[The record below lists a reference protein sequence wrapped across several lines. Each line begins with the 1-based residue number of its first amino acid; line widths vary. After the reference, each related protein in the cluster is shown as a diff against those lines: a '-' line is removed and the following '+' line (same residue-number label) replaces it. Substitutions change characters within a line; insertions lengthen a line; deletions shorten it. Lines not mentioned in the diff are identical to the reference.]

1 MFEMLVYTYM
11 LFLAVALV
19 CDIWLLWDSYK
30 TEQRLEELEREQELR
45 FAKFRQVEHQ
55 CVKVDYL

>member
-19 CDIWLLWDSYK
+19 CDIVLLWDSYK

-55 CVKVDYL
+55 FLKVDY

>member
-19 CDIWLLWDSYK
+19 CDIVLLWDSYK
-30 TEQRLEELEREQELR
+30 TEQRLEELEREQDLR

-55 CVKVDYL
+55 FLKVDY

>member
-19 CDIWLLWDSYK
+19 CDIVLLWDNYK

-55 CVKVDYL
+55 FLKVDY

>member
-1 MFEMLVYTYM
+1 MFEMLVYSYM

-19 CDIWLLWDSYK
+19 CDIVLLWDSYK

-55 CVKVDYL
+55 FLKVDY

>member
-19 CDIWLLWDSYK
+19 CDIVLLWDSYK

-55 CVKVDYL
+55 FLKVDYL

>member
-11 LFLAVALV
+11 LFLAIALV
-19 CDIWLLWDSYK
+19 CDIVLLWDSYK

-55 CVKVDYL
+55 FLK

>member
-1 MFEMLVYTYM
+1 MFDMLVYTYM

-19 CDIWLLWDSYK
+19 CDIVLLWDSYK

-55 CVKVDYL
+55 FLK

>member
-1 MFEMLVYTYM
+1 MFEILVYTYM
-11 LFLAVALV
+11 LFLVVALV

-55 CVKVDYL
+55 FLK

>member
-11 LFLAVALV
+11 LFLAVALF

-30 TEQRLEELEREQELR
+30 TEKHLEELEREQELR

-55 CVKVDYL
+55 FLKVDYL

>member
-19 CDIWLLWDSYK
+19 CDIVLSWDSYK

-55 CVKVDYL
+55 FLK

>member
-11 LFLAVALV
+11 LLLAVALV
-19 CDIWLLWDSYK
+19 CDIVLLWDSYK

-55 CVKVDYL
+55 FLK

>member
-19 CDIWLLWDSYK
+19 CDIVLLWDDYK
-30 TEQRLEELEREQELR
+30 TEQRVEELE
-45 FAKFRQVEHQ
+45 K
-55 CVKVDYL
+55 

>member
-19 CDIWLLWDSYK
+19 WDIVLLWDSYK

-55 CVKVDYL
+55 FLK